1 MMDTPDGDVPDAA
14 PHALREER
22 DSGWSLLG
30 AALQRPRAM
39 ENTTLTAVL
48 LLFLVAA
55 DDREKAMPASGR
67 VINLISEL
75 QQLRA
80 DTSTG
85 DGLRAS
91 IIKRL
96 SDAITV
102 LRRDL
107 D

>member
-1 MMDTPDGDVPDAA
+1 MTDTPDGDVPDAP
-14 PHALREER
+14 PHALREKR

-67 VINLISEL
+67 VLNLISEL
-75 QQLRA
+75 QQLRG
-80 DTSTG
+80 DTSTD
-85 DGLRAS
+85 DGLRAA

>member
-1 MMDTPDGDVPDAA
+1 
-14 PHALREER
+14 
-22 DSGWSLLG
+22 
-30 AALQRPRAM
+30 M